1 VEIVINYALHLVTAG
16 LLLYVFFLVYC
27 WATPFD
33 EIGLIRQ
40 GNGAA
45 ALSLGGALIGFS
57 LTVAS
62 GIVHTDSLVQF
73 FAWAVGAALV
83 QLAAY
88 VLVTRLLHMSKDQ
101 IEGGNIAFGGLLAAI
116 SIAVGAINAACLS

>member
-1 VEIVINYALHLVTAG
+1 MEIVINYALHLVTAG

-83 QLAAY
+83 QLAA
-88 VLVTRLLHMSKDQ
+88 
-101 IEGGNIAFGGLLAAI
+101 
-116 SIAVGAINAACLS
+116 